1 VDTASD
7 GNRPLAPAAP
17 EPIYGVG
24 AVPQD
29 HIPPILL
36 FGAGALRD
44 HGAEVRIF
52 DEETVMLAQRMA
64 AAMLR
69 ANGVGLAAPQV
80 GVPAQVV
87 VVSGDA
93 TNGTT
98 LGYPVAFM
106 NPVILEQSPETT
118 LQLEGCLSFPRIT
131 VKIAR
136 PNWVRVRAQGLS
148 GRGFEVRAEGLYARV
163 LCHEIEHLDG
173 KLLIDHAKSFKAS
186 QMKAKMAKYRKRLRA
201 RIEAAQ

>member
-1 VDTASD
+1 MDTSVN
-7 GNRPLAPAAP
+7 GNRPEPPAAP

-24 AVPQD
+24 TVPD
-29 HIPPILL
+29 EEIPPILL
-36 FGAGALRD
+36 FGAGQLREPNP
-44 HGAEVRIF
+44 EVRMF
-52 DEETVMLAQRMA
+52 TDEVVQLAQRMA

-69 ANGVGLAAPQV
+69 ANGIGLAAPQI
-80 GVPAQVV
+80 GVPAQLL

-98 LGYPVAFM
+98 LGYPVAFI
-106 NPVILEQSPETT
+106 NPAILEVSEGMTE
-118 LQLEGCLSFPRIT
+118 LLEGCLSFPKIT
-131 VKIAR
+131 VKVAR
-136 PNWVRVRAQGLS
+136 PHWVRVCAQGLS

-173 KLLIDHAKSFKAS
+173 KLLIDHAKPFKAS
-186 QMKAKMAKYRKRLRA
+186 QMKTRMAKYRKRLRA